1 MKAASFEGGGV
12 RGIMQAEIMAVLE
25 EASGKPAW
33 CQFDLMA
40 GTSVG
45 SIIAACLAVGIP
57 APEVVKFF
65 TERAAGIFS
74 GSWWIPLPRLW
85 ASAKYPATGL
95 HDALVAILGTRT
107 LADCKTDFIAT
118 AFEMKT
124 GRTTYFQSYGVS
136 RGDADEL
143 VIGPDSL
150 MPLVDV
156 CMASSAAQ
164 TYFPAHAWRQYIWW
178 DGGSTGFNAPDMLAL
193 SECRSISPA
202 GVLDL
207 KMLSIGNGNT
217 PWPWTTAD
225 QVNPGLLTVAGATAR
240 IAYSGPETA
249 MVWLAR
255 QQLGPRHIRLNPV
268 IPDFA
273 IDDARWETLTAMQH
287 AAHQC
292 LDDQPGAL
300 PQFYGG

>member
-1 MKAASFEGGGV
+1 MKALSCEGGGT

-25 EASGKPAW
+25 VAGGKPAW

-45 SIIAACLAVGIP
+45 SIIAACLASGIP
-57 APEVVKFF
+57 AGDVVKFF

-85 ASAKYPATGL
+85 SSAKYPATGL
-95 HDALVAILGTRT
+95 HDALVAVLGART

-118 AFEMKT
+118 GFEMRT
-124 GRTTYFQSYGVS
+124 GRTTYFQSYGAS
-136 RGDADEL
+136 RQDADEL
-143 VIGPDSL
+143 VIGPDSM
-150 MPLVDV
+150 MPLFDV

-164 TYFPAHAWRQYIWW
+164 TYFPAHPWQQHIFW

-193 SECRSISPA
+193 SECRQISPI
-202 GVLDL
+202 GSGEL

-217 PWPWTTAD
+217 PWPYGRD
-225 QVNPGLLTVAGATAR
+225 DLSNPGLLTVAGATAR

-249 MVWLAR
+249 MVWLA
-255 QQLGPRHIRLNPV
+255 QQHLGRRHVRLNPV
-268 IPDFA
+268 IPDYA
-273 IDDARWETLTAMQH
+273 IDDARWETLMSMQH

-292 LDDQPGAL
+292 LDDNPGAL
-300 PQFYGG
+300 PQFYA